1 MTDRDLQASR
11 SPKERKAY
19 GKSMRKKA
27 SLDSHAEW
35 QPGEDRA
42 DPVELIEGQNGDRID
57 WLVPIRR
64 ARMSVNPFT
73 FYRGAAR
80 IMASDLARSPDSG
93 LWTQICGDAH
103 LSNFGAYAS
112 PERRLV
118 FDLNDFDETLPG
130 PWEWDVKRLAT
141 SLFISSR
148 FNKLSKKTAR
158 QVTQRC
164 VRTYRRAMREL
175 AAMRTTDIWYSMVE
189 VDQFRHSADTKDAKK
204 MSDRI
209 SREAKRKTSLHALD
223 KLAEKVDGGYR
234 IRNDPPFLL
243 PLRSLPDRY
252 HGDRMR
258 EKAHAVFDDYRDTLP
273 DHIRFLF
280 DKFEP
285 VDIALKVVGV
295 GSVGTR
301 CFILLLQGRDRCD
314 PLFLQIK
321 EAGQS
326 VLEEYLPKSRYELS
340 GQRVVEGQ
348 RLMQTVSDVFLGWT
362 VSQGNDYYLR
372 QLKDWKASADVEK
385 AGKEDHHVY
394 ARIRGWTLARAHA
407 RSGDPIAIAGY
418 LGKKDSFDVAV
429 TEFAEAYAKQNQ
441 EDYEAFETEIDEGR
455 LEASEYR

>member
-1 MTDRDLQASR
+1 MTFEELEACR
-11 SPKERKAY
+11 SPSERKAY
-19 GKSMRKKA
+19 GKSMRKEVP
-27 SLDSHAEW
+27 LDSHADW
-35 QPGEDRA
+35 TPGEDRA
-42 DPVELIEGQNGDRID
+42 DPVELIEGQNEDRVD
-57 WLVPIRR
+57 WLVPVRR

-73 FYRGAAR
+73 FFRGAAR

-141 SLFISSR
+141 SLFISGR
-148 FNKLSKKTAR
+148 FNGLSKKTAR
-158 QVTQRC
+158 KVAERC

-175 AAMRTTDIWYSMVE
+175 ARMRTTDVWYSMVE
-189 VDQFRHSADTKDAKK
+189 VDQFRYSADSKDAKK
-204 MSDRI
+204 MAGAIIRK
-209 SREAKRKTSLHALD
+209 AQRKTSLNALD
-223 KLAEKVDGGYR
+223 KLAEDVEGRYR

-243 PLRSLPDRY
+243 PIRCLPDRY

-258 EKAHAVFDDYRDTLP
+258 EKAHRVFDDYRDTLP
-273 DHIRFLF
+273 DHIRLLF
-280 DKFEP
+280 NKFEP
-285 VDIALKVVGV
+285 VDLAVKVVGV

-301 CFILLLQGRDRCD
+301 CFITLLQGRDRGD

-321 EAGQS
+321 EAGRS

-362 VSQGNDYYLR
+362 VGRDNHYYVR
-372 QLKDWKASADVEK
+372 QLKDWKLSSDVEN
-385 AGKEDHHVY
+385 ADEEDHHVY

-418 LGKKDSFDVAV
+418 LGKKDSFDIAV
-429 TEFAEAYAKQNQ
+429 TEFAEMYAKQNQ
-441 EDYEAFETEIDEGR
+441 EDYEAFKTEIDEGR
-455 LEASEYR
+455 LEASEYT